1 MFEPAWSLDTLELFR
16 SHVALHAVRCIHRL
30 VATLGGC
37 LIDAVNCLDHG
48 EYVVTE
54 WQTLV
59 LLAGHTQLLP
69 TIQGARQSVFVHED
83 IVGSVRCGVITFVLV
98 RPATRPLE
106 AALLELVGLG
116 PRHAHRIVMTAGTAS
131 VTWPTLE
138 RAYHRLSTQ
147 ICTIGT
153 NQHLGFGTLFLDRVR
168 IVDGRLKQLTTIGLE
183 LSRLVRR

>member
-1 MFEPAWSLDTLELFR
+1 MFESAWSLDTLELFR

-30 VATLGGC
+30 VDTLGGC
-37 LIDAVNCLDHG
+37 LVDTVNCLDDG

-59 LLAGHTQLLP
+59 LLASHTQLLP
-69 TIQGARQSVFVHED
+69 AIQGACQSVLVHED

-98 RPATRPLE
+98 RAATRPLE
-106 AALLELVGLG
+106 ATLLELVGLG
-116 PRHAHRIVMTAGTAS
+116 PRHAHRIVMAVGTTS
-131 VTWPTLE
+131 VAWPSLE
-138 RAYHRLSTQ
+138 RTYHRLSTQ

-153 NQHLGFGTLFLDRVR
+153 DQHLGFGTLFLDCVR
-168 IVDGRLKQLTTIGLE
+168 IVDRGLKQLTPIGLE